1 VVRTLLRV
9 TGTVQGVGFR
19 PFVYRHAVALGLV
32 GTVRNDSEGVLIDVE
47 GDPAGVAALERVL
60 TESPPPLA
68 RVASVEARPVAPDG
82 ERDDFRIVETDAV
95 GPLATAVSID
105 TAACDDCL
113 AEVDDPGD
121 RRYRY
126 PFTNCTNCGPRY
138 TITLLVPYDRPTTTM
153 AGFAMCARC
162 RAEYDDPGDRR
173 FHAQPNACPDCGP
186 RASWR
191 DAQGVPRADGDD
203 ALDAAVAALASGA
216 IVGVKGIGG
225 FHLAVRADDEDRVAE
240 LRRRKA
246 RDDKPFALMVADV
259 TAADA
264 VGVLDDRARA
274 VLTSPARPIVIAPRR
289 DVGTIAPS
297 VAPGSPDLGVFL
309 PYSPLHHLLVR
320 GVGAPLVMT
329 SGNRSD
335 DPIAHDD
342 ADAVARLGPLV
353 DAFLTHDRPIH
364 IRCDDSVVRATPR
377 RVQVLRRSRGYA
389 PEPLR
394 LPGAASRAVLAV
406 GGELKC
412 SIAVTREH
420 DVVAG
425 HHLGDLEHLATY
437 ESFLQSLAHLPALY
451 GVSPEVVAHD
461 LHPEYLSSK
470 LARDLDV
477 PTVAVQH
484 HHAHVAACMVEHE
497 RRDPVVAL
505 AFDGL
510 GYGPDGTLWGGEVLV
525 AGFDGFER
533 VGHLRSVPMPGGAAA
548 IREPWRM
555 ATVWGELATGD
566 AIAVRGVD
574 PARVADVRDLA
585 GRPSTLTTTS
595 MGRLFDAVAVLL
607 GGRTSV
613 SYEAQAAI
621 ELEWSARRA
630 APGDRLDR
638 TGLADLVS
646 VVDGDGGLVLD
657 PGALVAR
664 LVAERRAGTD
674 VAVLSAGFHDAI
686 GRAAVRVAAEIARTR
701 GIDAVV
707 LTGGVFQNTYLT
719 EVVECGL
726 AAEGLRTLV
735 HARVPPNDGG
745 LSIGQAAIAA
755 LGT

>member
-1 VVRTLLRV
+1 M
-9 TGTVQGVGFR
+9 
-19 PFVYRHAVALGLV
+19 
-32 GTVRNDSEGVLIDVE
+32 RNDSEGVLIDVE
-47 GDPAGVAALERVL
+47 GDPAGIAALERVL

-95 GPLATAVSID
+95 GPPATAVSID

-113 AEVDDPGD
+113 AEVDDPAD

-138 TITLLVPYDRPTTTM
+138 TITRRVPYDRPTTTM
-153 AGFAMCARC
+153 AGFSMCARC

-191 DAQGVPRADGDD
+191 DAQGVPRADGDA

-225 FHLAVRADDEDRVAE
+225 FHLAVRADDEDA
-240 LRRRKA
+240 RRRA
-246 RDDKPFALMVADV
+246 P
-259 TAADA
+259 AAQGTRRQA
-264 VGVLDDRARA
+264 VRGDGGRRRLPPTRSGCSTTGRGR
-274 VLTSPARPIVIAPRR
+274 VLTSPARPIVIVPRR

-412 SIAVTREH
+412 TIAVTREH

-437 ESFLQSLAHLPALY
+437 ESFLQRSRTCPRCTACHRRSSRTTSTRSTCRRSSRATSTSPPSRCSTTTRTSPRAWSSTSGATRSL
-451 GVSPEVVAHD
+451 
-461 LHPEYLSSK
+461 
-470 LARDLDV
+470 
-477 PTVAVQH
+477 
-484 HHAHVAACMVEHE
+484 
-497 RRDPVVAL
+497 AL

-566 AIAVRGVD
+566 AMAVRGVD

-630 APGDRLDR
+630 APGDRLD
-638 TGLADLVS
+638 
-646 VVDGDGGLVLD
+646 
-657 PGALVAR
+657 
-664 LVAERRAGTD
+664 
-674 VAVLSAGFHDAI
+674 
-686 GRAAVRVAAEIARTR
+686 
-701 GIDAVV
+701 
-707 LTGGVFQNTYLT
+707 
-719 EVVECGL
+719 
-726 AAEGLRTLV
+726 LR
-735 HARVPPNDGG
+735 
-745 LSIGQAAIAA
+745 
-755 LGT
+755 